1 MTHHRRILLYALLGP
16 LPAVLATCILLW
28 SEPHSAN
35 VRNTV
40 LLLVLA
46 TWLGSVAALYARTLR
61 PIQTA
66 ANLLSALREGDF
78 SIRAR
83 GRRDEDPLAELYW
96 EINQLGS
103 LLRSQRLSAM
113 EATALVQAVMEAIDI
128 AVFAF
133 DEEGMLRLANPAA
146 QKLLGTP
153 VEKLLGRH
161 ASELGLA
168 ECLEGSPSRL
178 LANTT
183 FPNHPGRW
191 GLRRSSFREQGRP
204 HNLVVLADLS
214 QPLRAEEASAWQR
227 LVRVL
232 GHELNNS
239 LAPIKSIAGSLAGL
253 CRRSPRPADWEDD
266 LRSGLE
272 VIAGRADNLSRFM
285 HAYSRLA
292 RLPAPVRQPV
302 PLAGLA
308 SGAAALETR
317 IRILHTPGPD
327 CVLPCDSSQVEQLLI
342 NLLRNAADACLEAAH
357 GEVSPDAAISITWTV
372 ADGFAALQITDTGPG
387 LPSSANLFVP
397 FFTTKPQGSGIG
409 LVLSRQIAENHGG
422 SLELRNRSDGHPGCT
437 ATLRLPLA

>member
-1 MTHHRRILLYALLGP
+1 MTHHRRIFLYALLGP
-16 LPAVLATCILLW
+16 LPAVLATFILLW
-28 SEPHSAN
+28 SGPYSAN
-35 VRNTV
+35 LRNTV
-40 LLLVLA
+40 ALLVLSG
-46 TWLGSVAALYARTLR
+46 WLGGVAALYARTLR

-96 EINQLGS
+96 EINQLGA

-133 DEEGMLRLANPAA
+133 DEEGLLRLANPAA
-146 QKLLGTP
+146 QKLLGCP
-153 VEKLLGRH
+153 IDRLLGRH

-168 ECLEGSPSRL
+168 ECLEGSPARL

-204 HNLVVLADLS
+204 HKLVVLSDLS
-214 QPLRAEEASAWQR
+214 QALRAEESNAWQR

-253 CRRSPRPADWEDD
+253 SRRTPRPADWEED
-266 LRSGLE
+266 LRSGLDI
-272 VIAGRADNLSRFM
+272 IAGRADNLTRFM
-285 HAYSRLA
+285 QAYSRLA
-292 RLPAPVRQPV
+292 RLPAPVLQPV
-302 PLAGLA
+302 PLDGLA
-308 SGAAALETR
+308 ARAAALETR
-317 IRILHTPGPD
+317 IQVSITPGPA
-327 CVLPCDSSQVEQLLI
+327 CTLSCDASQVEQLLI
-342 NLLRNAADACLEAAH
+342 NLLRNAADACLEASH
-357 GEVSPDAAISITWTV
+357 GEPAPGSVVSIDWTLSG
-372 ADGFAALQITDTGPG
+372 GFASLRITDCGPG
-387 LPSSANLFVP
+387 LPASANLFVP

-422 SLELRNRSDGHPGCT
+422 SLLLANREDGAHGCT